1 MKKYIIIFVVMLF
14 IENLYAQNN
23 IDPPAIDSVV
33 NSSLINR
40 NFNRFIKGWN
50 WGSPGEALDNAFGI
64 NFYHDYP
71 VNAIDV
77 ADSMNVSLVIGP
89 PIIGNGRNANQ
100 IFVALGLQL
109 EPTII
114 VDSSEAFKPR
124 FGDRSGSVFGF
135 NYRDFTVGD
144 TNTDFERFVL
154 HKNNLTQPKVVL
166 KDIWDGTVLRWLDYD
181 KII

>member
-1 MKKYIIIFVVMLF
+1 MKKFLIIFLMMLF
-14 IENLYAQNN
+14 VVNIYAQNN
-23 IDPPAIDSVV
+23 IDPPPIDSVV

-50 WGSPGEALDNAFGI
+50 WSSEGEELDKALGI
-64 NFYHDYP
+64 NFYQGGFKE
-71 VNAIDV
+71 NQIDQ
-77 ADSMNVSLVIGP
+77 ADSLNFAIGLGKQ
-89 PIIGNGRNANQ
+89 IIGHGRNANEL
-100 IFVALGLQL
+100 FVALGIHI

-124 FGDRSGSVFGF
+124 YDDKCGSVFGF

-144 TNTDFERFVL
+144 TNTDFVRFVL
-154 HKNNLTQPKVVL
+154 HKNNLNQPKVVL

-181 KII
+181 